1 VDIESPAPPLRLEAS
16 HALARL
22 AIANQ
27 PDYATARR
35 LARRLAEGQWRV
47 ISLFD
52 DDGRGRP
59 VPDTLRLRI
68 DLRWYGAWEPVITAP
83 WTVLPLEWVDVLALV
98 ANVNR
103 QRRDGTYPG
112 GPRDPYP
119 AVDPTAN

>member
-1 VDIESPAPPLRLEAS
+1 VDIESPGLPLRWEAS

-27 PDYATARR
+27 PDYVTARR

-47 ISLFD
+47 ISLFE

-68 DLRWYGAWEPVITAP
+68 DLRWYGQWEPVITAP
-83 WTVLPLEWVDVLALV
+83 WTVLPLEWADVLALV
-98 ANVNR
+98 VATNR
-103 QRRDGTYPG
+103 QRREGTHPG

-119 AVDPTAN
+119 AVDPTTN

>member
-1 VDIESPAPPLRLEAS
+1 LEAS
-16 HALARL
+16 RALARL

-35 LARRLAEGQWRV
+35 LARRLAQGQWRV
-47 ISLFD
+47 IALFSA
-52 DDGRGRP
+52 DGRGRP
-59 VPDTLRLRI
+59 VPDTLCCRI
-68 DLRWYGAWEPVITAP
+68 DLRWFGGWEHVITAP

-103 QRRDGTYPG
+103 QHREGTYPG

-119 AVDPTAN
+119 AVDPTLN